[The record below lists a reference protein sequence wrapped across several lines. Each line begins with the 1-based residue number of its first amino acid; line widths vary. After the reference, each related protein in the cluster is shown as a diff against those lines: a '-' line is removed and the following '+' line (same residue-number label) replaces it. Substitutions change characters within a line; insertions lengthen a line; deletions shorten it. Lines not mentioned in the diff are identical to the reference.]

1 MKSYYAHYVFFLD
14 ETKPA
19 TAVLLST
26 CAPGDLR
33 SYELDHNHH
42 INLEYKVYYF
52 DSMQKWLEQFMSL
65 LELKLNPII
74 QFSDKLKHPKLN
86 LRS

>member
-52 DSMQKWLEQFMSL
+52 GSMQQWLEQFITIH
-65 LELKLNPII
+65 EPFGAKTK
-74 QFSDKLKHPKLN
+74 SDNTIFRQIKA
-86 LRS
+86 S